1 MKRIRSV
8 GLLLVLVFTVARSAT
23 AAEPPMGEAP
33 GKVAEPRELVVFTAA
48 SLKDVLRRMAKDFES
63 DHAGIHVALQ
73 LAGSQELRAQ
83 IENGAQVDVFASRGL
98 RGGDA
103 W

>member
-8 GLLLVLVFTVARSAT
+8 GLLLVLVFTVARSVT
-23 AAEPPMGEAP
+23 AVDLKE
-33 GKVAEPRELVVFTAA
+33 VFE
-48 SLKDVLRRMAKDFES
+48 RMAKDFEA
-63 DHAGIHVALQ
+63 DHAGVHVALQ

-83 IENGAQVDVFASRGL
+83 IENGGKADVFASRGL
-98 RGGDA
+98 RGGDT